1 MAKSTTLTDE
11 DRTALRRALDLAE
24 RGRGR
29 VSPNPLV
36 GAVLV
41 RDGRTIGEGH
51 HAELGG
57 LHAETAA
64 LEDCRARGEDPRA
77 ATAYMTL
84 EPCAHH
90 GRQPPCAEALVAAG
104 IARAVIASDD
114 PSEHASGRGP
124 AALEAAGVEV
134 SWADGAEAAA
144 ARLLNQPFRKR
155 ARTGRPL
162 VTLKSAI
169 SLDGRTATAAGDS
182 RWISG
187 ERSRALVHRWR
198 AEADAVAVGIGTALA
213 DDPLLTARPD
223 ADPAAPG
230 GIPASPESPLA
241 GARSED
247 AAGSGSQPLRI
258 VFDSAARLPLASR
271 LVASLDAGPVVVV
284 ASAEAPAG
292 AVGALREAGVEV
304 LTPAGERPARIAAA
318 LSELGGRGVSS
329 LILEG
334 GAALAGAFLD
344 AGEVD
349 ELRLFLAPI
358 VLGGDGA
365 RPLAGG
371 EGTERVGDAPRATDV
386 SCERS
391 GEDLLI
397 SARLRDW

>member
-1 MAKSTTLTDE
+1 MAKTTLTEE

-24 RGRGR
+24 RGRGC

-57 LHAETAA
+57 LHAEAAA

-77 ATAYMTL
+77 ATAYITI

-134 SWADGAEAAA
+134 SWANGDEAAA

-162 VTLKSAI
+162 VMLKAAI

-182 RWISG
+182 RWISS

-198 AEADAVAVGIGTALA
+198 AEAEAVAVGIGTALA
-213 DDPLLTARPD
+213 DDPLLTARD
-223 ADPAAPG
+223 VNAA
-230 GIPASPESPLA
+230 
-241 GARSED
+241 R
-247 AAGSGSQPLRI
+247 QPLRV

-271 LVASLDAGPVVVV
+271 LVASIDEGPVVVV

-292 AVGALREAGVEV
+292 ALRALREAGIEV
-304 LTPAGERPARIAAA
+304 LTPAGDRPARIAAA
-318 LSELGGRGVSS
+318 LSELGGRGVNS

-371 EGTERVGDAPRATDV
+371 EGAERVGDALRATDV

-391 GEDLLI
+391 GDDLLI

>member
-1 MAKSTTLTDE
+1 MAKTTLTDE
-11 DRTALRRALDLAE
+11 DRRVLRRALDLAE
-24 RGRGR
+24 RGRGH

-51 HAELGG
+51 HAALGE
-57 LHAETAA
+57 LHAEAAA

-77 ATAYMTL
+77 ATAYVTI

-90 GRQPPCAEALVAAG
+90 GRQPPCADALIAAG

-114 PSEHASGRGP
+114 PSDHASGRGP

-134 SWADGAEAAA
+134 SWANGAEATA

-162 VTLKSAI
+162 VTLKAAI
-169 SLDGRTATAAGDS
+169 SLDGRTATAGGDS

-187 ERSRALVHRWR
+187 ERSRTLVHRWR

-213 DDPLLTARPD
+213 DDPLLTAREV
-223 ADPAAPG
+223 G
-230 GIPASPESPLA
+230 AS
-241 GARSED
+241 R
-247 AAGSGSQPLRI
+247 QPSRI

-271 LVASLDAGPVVVV
+271 LVASLDQGPVVVV

-292 AVGALREAGVEV
+292 AVGALRETGVEV
-304 LTPAGERPARIAAA
+304 LTPAGDRPTRIAAA
-318 LSELGGRGVSS
+318 LSELGRRGVSS

-371 EGTERVGDAPRATDV
+371 EGTERVGDALRATDV

>member
-1 MAKSTTLTDE
+1 MAKTTLTDE
-11 DRTALRRALDLAE
+11 DRRVLRRALDLAE

-51 HAELGG
+51 HAALGG
-57 LHAETAA
+57 LHAEAAA

-77 ATAYMTL
+77 ATAYVTI

-90 GRQPPCAEALVAAG
+90 GRQPPCADALIAAG

-114 PSEHASGRGP
+114 PSDHASGRGP

-134 SWADGAEAAA
+134 SWANGAEATA

-162 VTLKSAI
+162 VTLKAAI
-169 SLDGRTATAAGDS
+169 SLDGRTATAGGDS

-187 ERSRALVHRWR
+187 ERSRTLVHRWR

-213 DDPLLTARPD
+213 DDPLLTAREV
-223 ADPAAPG
+223 G
-230 GIPASPESPLA
+230 AS
-241 GARSED
+241 R
-247 AAGSGSQPLRI
+247 QPSRI

-271 LVASLDAGPVVVV
+271 LVASLDQGPVVVV

-292 AVGALREAGVEV
+292 AVGALRETGVEV
-304 LTPAGERPARIAAA
+304 LTPAGDRPTRIAAA
-318 LSELGGRGVSS
+318 LSELGRRGVSS

-371 EGTERVGDAPRATDV
+371 EGTERVGDALRATDV